1 VSERRA
7 GYRAGK
13 GKTKP
18 YRGEPY
24 WEKEQPVEAA
34 GRRVALSYYRQAG
47 RLQVS
52 RLYRDRESGEVR
64 RGTTVTL
71 DQEDLALHPSLRE
84 LLARVLE
91 DWQ

>member
-1 VSERRA
+1 MGERKA

-24 WEKEQPVEAA
+24 WEKEQPLEAA
-34 GRRVALSYYRQAG
+34 THRVALSYYPKAG
-47 RLQVS
+47 KLQVAS
-52 RLYRDRESGEVR
+52 LWHKDGEAH
-64 RGTTVTL
+64 RGKVVTI
-71 DQEDLALHPSLRE
+71 DAEDVQLNPAIRE

-91 DWQ
+91 EWS